1 MEWAHISFLPL
12 IIIMCLGTNINF
24 FFFLPDWSISS
35 VRYREGSQLGLEKE
49 VSQINSSYSKLTPSL
64 VLSGKKSACQAGDTG
79 SIPGLGRSPGE
90 GNGHPVQYSCL
101 GNPMD
106 RGAWQTTVRGV
117 TKSQST
123 A

>member
-64 VLSGKKSACQAGDTG
+64 VLSGKKSACQAGNTG
-79 SIPGLGRSPGE
+79 SIPGPGRSHGE
-90 GNGHPVQYSCL
+90 GNGNPLQYSCP
-101 GNPMD
+101 GDAMD
-106 RGAWQTTVRGV
+106 RGAWRAIVHEAAELDTT
-117 TKSQST
+117 
-123 A
+123 